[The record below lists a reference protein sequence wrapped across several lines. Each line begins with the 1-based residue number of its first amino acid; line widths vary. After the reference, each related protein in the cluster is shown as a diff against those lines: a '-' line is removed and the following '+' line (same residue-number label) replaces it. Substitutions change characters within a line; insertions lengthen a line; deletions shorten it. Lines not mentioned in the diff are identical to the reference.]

1 MATYQPLEPQA
12 PWRQLTVEAK
22 DWQQADPALLGT
34 MLTQLHWIRAFE
46 EAVLDLAA
54 EGLVLAVLLLGG
66 WLLLR
71 PEPAIAFAERDW
83 VVLADVDNLTAVAV
97 RERAVRGQGPRE
109 PGDGPAFGRY
119 PAEPGYRSRRGS
131 ARRRA
136 GRAVADR
143 AAEDRRLRAGHRRR
157 RTG

>member
-1 MATYQPLEPQA
+1 MPRSNAKARRDLPL
-12 PWRQLTVEAK
+12 WRQPV
-22 DWQQADPALLGT
+22 
-34 MLTQLHWIRAFE
+34 
-46 EAVLDLAA
+46 VLAA

-83 VVLADVDNLTAVAV
+83 VVLADVDNLTGDPIFDESMRHAIRIA
-97 RERAVRGQGPRE
+97 REQSR
-109 PGDGPAFGRY
+109 
-119 PAEPGYRSRRGS
+119 RRGS